1 MASKKKPMFHAPKK
15 TGELRKIPTSTPVKI
30 LSIVSLVILAGLTA
44 FGIYGA
50 VKRNGEIIPLS
61 PGYGMSAVSLL
72 LLLPIV
78 GWIICLGFRLAVRFI
93 PIEMWRLPKSVKDA
107 TIETS
112 GKYLKICTLLIELE
126 TVLLFW
132 YLTYVLFLNL
142 VPGDVPIVIW
152 VAAVAATVIL
162 SGRQALIE
170 AEK

>member
-1 MASKKKPMFHAPKK
+1 
-15 TGELRKIPTSTPVKI
+15 
-30 LSIVSLVILAGLTA
+30 
-44 FGIYGA
+44 
-50 VKRNGEIIPLS
+50 
-61 PGYGMSAVSLL
+61 MSAVSLL